1 MFFEEDS
8 GGNTGTLTE
17 TETNEQEP
25 VVAEQE
31 PTAVEVETEVAVKPA
46 KTKVKKQRVTET
58 NTNAD
63 TDELKKE
70 NQKLKVENKLQLLC
84 NENNLD
90 AATVKELIPDF
101 DNTTEETVESFITK
115 LVELTPKL
123 TQPKKATPTPRI
135 VPNEPKKDTKLEYNQ
150 KMSEYFG
157 GGGGSKR
164 VFGNRS

>member
-8 GGNTGTLTE
+8 GGNTGTSTE
-17 TETNEQEP
+17 TEKETNVEVTE
-25 VVAEQE
+25 VEN
-31 PTAVEVETEVAVKPA
+31 TTEVETEVVVKPA

-58 NTNAD
+58 STSVD

-84 NENNLD
+84 NDNNLD

-101 DNTTEETVESFITK
+101 DNTTEETVESFVTK

-135 VPNEPKKDTKLEYNQ
+135 VPNEPKKDTKLEHNQ